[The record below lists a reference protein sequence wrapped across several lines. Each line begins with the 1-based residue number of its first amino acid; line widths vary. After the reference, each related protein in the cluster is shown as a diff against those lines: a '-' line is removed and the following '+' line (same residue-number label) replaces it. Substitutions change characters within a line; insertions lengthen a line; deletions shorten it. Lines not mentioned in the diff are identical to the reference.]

1 MASNSKKT
9 KRIRAR
15 KARPNR
21 KNIKADMK
29 RLQANTKT
37 LRSLAEQKED

>member
-9 KRIRAR
+9 KLIRAR
-15 KARPNR
+15 KARPN
-21 KNIKADMK
+21 KINLKANMK
-29 RLQANTKT
+29 RLQENKKT